1 MTEAHTPGPWSWFGN
16 QHGVYLATPDRGRTY
31 VMGFRRMG
39 LQGAQPTFRDGGVMR
54 PASELVRFSVGN
66 GLAKGFSDGRADGSV
81 YRYDISSIDHPDAR
95 LIAAAPDYHTAA
107 REIDRLALVIE
118 SAVRFSDPTNLAA
131 VRAAL
136 KANQAAILKATTP
149 NAGERG

>member
-1 MTEAHTPGPWSWFGN
+1 MTDAHTPGPWVADEYPHGDCWQIKYGTHGN
-16 QHGVYLATPDRGRTY
+16 WLAE
-31 VMGFRRMG
+31 VMGDHK
-39 LQGAQPTFRDGGVMR
+39 GA
-54 PASELVRFSVGN
+54 A
-66 GLAKGFSDGRADGSV
+66 A
-81 YRYDISSIDHPDAR
+81 DAR

>member
-1 MTEAHTPGPWSWFGN
+1 MTDAHTPGPWDYVPGNEHHGPYITSDFGSTIADCYVLSEP
-16 QHGVYLATPDRGRTY
+16 GAFSSTEARTPIPF
-31 VMGFRRMG
+31 MHEM
-39 LQGAQPTFRDGGVMR
+39 AE
-54 PASELVRFSVGN
+54 AN
-66 GLAKGFSDGRADGSV
+66 
-81 YRYDISSIDHPDAR
+81 AR

-107 REIDRLALVIE
+107 RETDRLALVIE

>member
-1 MTEAHTPGPWSWFGN
+1 MTETHTPGPWRSIIDDTGGQWSGWPLCIVSEN
-16 QHGVYLATPDRGRTY
+16 GDDKSVVRTGGQWPYEWDAATSQREA
-31 VMGFRRMG
+31 V
-39 LQGAQPTFRDGGVMR
+39 A
-54 PASELVRFSVGN
+54 N
-66 GLAKGFSDGRADGSV
+66 
-81 YRYDISSIDHPDAR
+81 AR

-136 KANQAAILKATTP
+136 KANQAAIAKATTP

>member
-1 MTEAHTPGPWSWFGN
+1 MSDAHTPERWEADEFR
-16 QHGVYLATPDRGRTY
+16 VF
-31 VMGFRRMG
+31 MG
-39 LQGAQPTFRDGGVMR
+39 DGGISLHNV
-54 PASELVRFSVGN
+54 PN
-66 GLAKGFSDGRADGSV
+66 GIER
-81 YRYDISSIDHPDAR
+81 AR

-136 KANQAAILKATTP
+136 KANQAAIAKATTP
-149 NAGERG
+149 NAGEKG